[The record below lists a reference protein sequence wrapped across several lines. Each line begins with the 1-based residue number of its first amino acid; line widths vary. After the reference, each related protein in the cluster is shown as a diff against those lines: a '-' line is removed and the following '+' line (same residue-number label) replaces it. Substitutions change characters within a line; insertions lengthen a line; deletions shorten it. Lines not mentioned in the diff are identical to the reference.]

1 MKPLSRS
8 WFFAITLLTLLSP
21 LGSRIAPAADAVD
34 WQPGDPAKGLP
45 GLIPAPAEIP
55 ELGRWQIMPLPLRG
69 YIEMVAFS
77 PDGKS
82 IAFADGGYVRI
93 HNTFS
98 MKLTGALL
106 GHNGN
111 VRAIDWS
118 PDGKWIA
125 TAGEDSTVRIWKS
138 TGEPGPILKGHTA
151 AVRAVAWNA
160 DSQSLASAGLDGT
173 IRFWQ
178 TDGTPGIVIDGHN
191 APVHTLDFSPDG
203 KTLAAG
209 DENHLVRLWNVD
221 GTAGPVL
228 KGHLGAITE
237 VEWSRDGAWLATCDT
252 GRVPVLLGQ
261 AQEPTIRLWTPD
273 GKSGPVLSGHSR
285 SINAVTW
292 NPDSKKLVTA
302 GEDRQVIVWDTDG
315 NQLEVVDQGRKDRN
329 DVFALDWHPDKPFFA
344 AGGRFSVRYFS
355 PNGPFGPTKLI
366 RLPGTKLE
374 CIDWSPQ
381 DETLAVAS
389 RDGTVRIWS
398 NGLRSETIIVAHNRP
413 TNYVRFHPD
422 GKRLAT
428 VSFDE
433 SLREWDT
440 AGNLLQTHAVKGF
453 IGRCISWSQDGDLL
467 AACYRFNKGN
477 CAVFRDG
484 KDQESFVIHNGQ
496 PLSLDFNP
504 QGTQIVSGGGDGKI
518 LLTRLTTDDTQR
530 QTLAELTA
538 DDGDVD
544 SVAWSPD
551 GKWIASGH
559 DSSVRLWHPDGQAG
573 PVMSGFEAAVMRLDW
588 SPDSKMLATGSWDTT
603 VQLWNVNGEMIR
615 KLPGHAAPCWGV
627 SFSPDASQLATCGW
641 DGVMRL
647 LDTKTGEIQALAIF
661 VADTEV
667 IENDINERRQAAVSF
682 NRAGQVLSGDPQ
694 ILDARFV
701 YLVEQPSGAMKILK
715 PSEFFSQAPGADLKT
730 TGNDE

>member
-1 MKPLSRS
+1 MKPLRCS

-21 LGSRIAPAADAVD
+21 LGSLVAPTADAAD
-34 WQPGDPAKGLP
+34 WQPGDPTKALP

-55 ELGRWQIMPLPLRG
+55 RLGRWQMMPLPLRG

-93 HNTFS
+93 HDTFS
-98 MKLTGALL
+98 LKLTGALL
-106 GHNGN
+106 GHIGN
-111 VRAIDWS
+111 VRDIDWS

-203 KTLAAG
+203 KLLAAG
-209 DENHLVRLWNVD
+209 DEKHLIRLWDLN

-261 AQEPTIRLWTPD
+261 TQEPTIRLWTPD
-273 GKSGPVLSGHSR
+273 GKPGPVLSGHSR
-285 SINAVTW
+285 SVNAVTW

-302 GEDRQVIVWDTDG
+302 GEDRKVIVWDTAG
-315 NQLEVVDQGRKDRN
+315 NQLEVVDQGRKDKN
-329 DVFALDWHPDKPFFA
+329 DVLALDWHPDKPFFA

-381 DETLAVAS
+381 DDTLAVS
-389 RDGTVRIWS
+389 CRDGTVHIWS
-398 NGLRSETIIVAHNRP
+398 KAMQSETIIEAHNRP
-413 TNYVRFHPD
+413 ATVVRFHPD

-428 VSFDE
+428 VSRDQTV
-433 SLREWDT
+433 REWDT
-440 AGNLLQTHAVKGF
+440 TGNALRTHAAQGS
-453 IGRCISWSQDGDLL
+453 IGRWLAWSHDGRLL
-467 AACYRFNKGN
+467 AACHQFSGN
-477 CAVFRDG
+477 CTVFQDDIVR
-484 KDQESFVIHNGQ
+484 ESLKVHDGQ
-496 PLSLDFNP
+496 PLSFDFKP
-504 QGTQIVSGGGDGKI
+504 DGTQIVSGGADGKI
-518 LLTRLTTDDTQR
+518 LLTRLTADETEQA
-530 QTLAELTA
+530 TLAEMNA
-538 DDGDVD
+538 NDGDVD
-544 SVAWSPD
+544 SIGWSPD

-559 DSSVRLWHPDGQAG
+559 NTSARLWHPDGQPG
-573 PVMSGFEAAVMRLDW
+573 PVMTGFEASVLRLDW
-588 SPDSKMLATGSWDTT
+588 GPDSQKIVTGSWDTT
-603 VQLWNVNGEMIR
+603 VKLWNTKGELIR
-615 KLPGHAAPCWGV
+615 IFPAHAAPCWGV
-627 SFSPDASQLATCGW
+627 SFSPDGSQLATCGW
-641 DGVMRL
+641 DGVMRVL
-647 LDTKTGEIQALAIF
+647 ETNSGEIHTLAIF
-661 VADTEV
+661 VADTVV
-667 IENDINERRQAAVSF
+667 IENDTNERRQAAVSF

-715 PSEFFSQAPGADLKT
+715 PSEFFTIAKNAFVTQPE
-730 TGNDE
+730 NN